1 MLELFTQLLHSGAR
15 RPAAGTNFQA
25 LTLNTK
31 VARLLRHLGVAEEAG
46 ALPAPLLLARN
57 MDRLLA
63 HYGLKSESPLS
74 LLPAVHEELLK
85 GRKIHA
91 IKAYRE
97 ATGADLREAKDAV
110 DELERQ
116 LER

>member
-1 MLELFTQLLHSGAR
+1 M
-15 RPAAGTNFQA
+15 A
-25 LTLNTK
+25 LSAK
-31 VARLLRHLGVAEEAG
+31 VVRLMHHLGVAEEAG
-46 ALPAPLLLARN
+46 STLPAGVLLERN
-57 MDRLLA
+57 VDRLLS
-63 HYGLKSESPLS
+63 HYGLKAESPLA
-74 LLPAVHEELLK
+74 LLPAVHDELRK

-116 LER
+116 LEE